1 MDYLSNPSAKVDKS
15 IRYLADNYILVNGDL
30 H

>member
-15 IRYLADNYILVNGDL
+15 IRQLASNHILANGDL
-30 H
+30 Y